1 MKKKINEEKNRII
14 ALFGINEQEE
24 DMGKPT
30 PELTLKDKFKLI
42 KFNDKKG
49 KEVSVDFDEIDNI
62 NDNIDLF
69 KQLGNNEDT
78 SLIKAVIAS
87 KGNKDDE
94 YYIVG
99 GSFPSAVLDVRL
111 ETGFTGDYDGDSEY
125 DYFKIES
132 KGDNDK
138 HFTLV
143 KVGPEDLKNT
153 SSDMEKGEVETDVET
168 KEPVQQQPEQPF
180 EEEMKHKEK
189 KGLAT
194 LLDGGEPEENT
205 FTKRQKKV
213 LDKLKGE
220 GYLLNRPENV
230 EGYTKKRVTSKE
242 FTESFNVWEPKK

>member
-24 DMGKPT
+24 TVMTSPK
-30 PELTLKDKFKLI
+30 EKLKKI
-42 KFNDKKG
+42 KFYDVKMKPIEFTADEEDTIVSKVESVMQDGSYGDNAIVRAAVTVKG
-49 KEVSVDFDEIDNI
+49 GKDEPFIKYGSFATDSEVINRDTIFDE
-62 NDNIDLF
+62 
-69 KQLGNNEDT
+69 NEIL
-78 SLIKAVIAS
+78 S
-87 KGNKDDE
+87 
-94 YYIVG
+94 
-99 GSFPSAVLDVRL
+99 
-111 ETGFTGDYDGDSEY
+111 DGDNVR
-125 DYFKIES
+125 DYFEIVMTGPDIDDYKIVRVES
-132 KGDNDK
+132 QKLSEPETDK
-138 HFTLV
+138 EE
-143 KVGPEDLKNT
+143 KVT
-153 SSDMEKGEVETDVET
+153 TDVET